1 MFEIG
6 NTTVEGVTITVAEA
20 QPPPVLPVI
29 PPEFNETVSNPVV
42 PVEEYQPVLSGE
54 SDGSVLTITVPVE
67 LVVVHQPPATVSG
80 TVHCCSMCVH

>member
-29 PPEFNETVSNPVV
+29 PPEFNDTVSNPVV

-67 LVVVHQPPATVSG
+67 LVVVHHPPATVSG